1 MNEMAEDQ
9 DRIQKAF
16 RVFEDGVVVVPFSA
30 PRQYSASGTSCD
42 NAGGGVQLV
51 AWQGDT
57 LSKGAL
63 LPVPGNPRRAFEHEE
78 GLLTVSD
85 SNVRAFSL
93 ENLAVA
99 HQTADVVIGTC
110 VPEMDTFV
118 GPGPAGGWEGEG
130 GRAPLACSAAGSG
143 FVGWHALAFALALTL
158 AMARARRRSR

>member
-1 MNEMAEDQ
+1 MTA
-9 DRIQKAF
+9 RAAACSSI
-16 RVFEDGVVVVPFSA
+16 
-30 PRQYSASGTSCD
+30 
-42 NAGGGVQLV
+42 

-118 GPGPAGGWEGEG
+118 GPGLGRRMG
-130 GRAPLACSAAGSG
+130 GRGRAGAAGMFG
-143 FVGWHALAFALALTL
+143 GRERLRRLARARCVALALTL